1 MKTERK
7 RQQDKPLA
15 RKTAIVTGAS
25 AGIGRATALALA
37 GEGAAVVL
45 QARRGERLDEVAAEI
60 AAMGGKALVVAG
72 DAGKVEDID
81 ALLARTLAWDDGGN
95 AYDVVVVNAGRG
107 LAGGILTSDESQ
119 WEALYRV
126 NVLGAAHLMRRA
138 GRYLMERRSGD
149 IVAVSSVVGRN
160 ISPVS
165 GFYGSSKFAV
175 SGIAEGL
182 RREVCGS
189 GVRVS
194 TVMPGIVASEF
205 QEVAGYD
212 MAQFDKFAAEFGAL
226 LAPEDLAEGIRWL
239 LCLPAH
245 VHVNEIMIR
254 PTGQS
259 YP

>member
-1 MKTERK
+1 MSNE
-7 RQQDKPLA
+7 QQLQGKLVG
-15 RKTAIVTGAS
+15 KTAIVTGAS

-45 QARRGERLDEVAAEI
+45 QARRRERLEALAEEI
-60 AAMGGKALVVAG
+60 RAGGGLALVVDG
-72 DAGKVEDID
+72 DAGEVVDID
-81 ALLARTLAWDDGGN
+81 RMLAATLAWDQGGN
-95 AYDVVVVNAGRG
+95 KYDIVVVNAGRG
-107 LAGGILTSDESQ
+107 LAGGLLTSDESQ
-119 WEALYRV
+119 WGKLYRI

-138 GRYLMERRSGD
+138 GQYLMERGSGD

-182 RREVCGS
+182 RREVCGH

-194 TVMPGIVASEF
+194 TVMPGIVVSEF
-205 QEVAGYD
+205 QEVAGYG
-212 MAQFDKFAAEFGAL
+212 AGNFDKFAAQFGKL
-226 LAPEDLAEGIRWL
+226 LEPTDLAEGIRWL
-239 LCLPAH
+239 LSLPAH